1 MRINGIIWLRDV
13 IDKLAF
19 KPTASSKRKRRRCLT
34 IDPSSVSLKKESAR
48 EKMYTWRSGK
58 ATRVGIWRSFH
69 IQEKQRCLIL
79 SARTM
84 APKERRLYGKK

>member
-19 KPTASSKRKRRRCLT
+19 KHSVEQEEVEEVFDNRPG
-34 IDPSSVSLKKESAR
+34 SVSLKKESAR

-58 ATRVGIWRSFH
+58 ATRVGIWRSCSYTR
-69 IQEKQRCLIL
+69 K
-79 SARTM
+79 ARM
-84 APKERRLYGKK
+84 L

>member
-19 KPTASSKRKRRRCLT
+19 KHRVEQEEVEEVFRMY
-34 IDPSSVSLKKESAR
+34 PSSVSLKKESER

-58 ATRVGIWRSFH
+58 ATREGIWR
-69 IQEKQRCLIL
+69 
-79 SARTM
+79 
-84 APKERRLYGKK
+84 

>member
-19 KPTASSKRKRRRCLT
+19 KHRVEQEEVEEVFDNRPKFRFLEK
-34 IDPSSVSLKKESAR
+34 VSAR

-58 ATRVGIWRSFH
+58 ATRVGIWQSCSSTR
-69 IQEKQRCLIL
+69 KAGML
-79 SARTM
+79 
-84 APKERRLYGKK
+84 